1 MEQLSI
7 KQFTQPAQPFTPF
20 KGPLRTL
27 QPMRQIPKAKK
38 PVGRPRKRPRED
50 PGTQVQPSRRRDT
63 SQGSCESSNPSKK
76 VRAAYTVEKKQQVV
90 KYAKVHS
97 IYQAS
102 KHFHI
107 SPGTIGPWMKIDFSK
122 ENTLLFR
129 VAGSGRKLSYPIE
142 KEERLVAWVLEQR
155 DLHLA
160 VTIQHIIDQAILT
173 IQPSTPSFQ
182 GTRGWVQKFMRR
194 NNLSLRAKT
203 SIAQK
208 LPAALEEKMA
218 AFLRSVREARKQSKY
233 PDNMIINM
241 DETPM
246 YFDMTT
252 NKTVNLKG
260 AKTVSVRSTGADKRR
275 LTAVLAATSD
285 GKMLPPMII
294 FKGKR
299 ALKNISVPR

>member
-1 MEQLSI
+1 M
-7 KQFTQPAQPFTPF
+7 K
-20 KGPLRTL
+20 R
-27 QPMRQIPKAKK
+27 
-38 PVGRPRKRPRED
+38 PVGRPRKRPCEE
-50 PGTQVQPSRRRDT
+50 PETQVQPSEHSDT
-63 SQGSCESSNPSKK
+63 SQGSSESSKPSKK
-76 VRAAYTVEKKQQVV
+76 VRAAYTIAKKHQVV
-90 KYAKVHS
+90 KYAKEHS

-102 KHFHI
+102 KHFHL

-122 ENTLLFR
+122 ENTVLFR

-142 KEERLVAWVLEQR
+142 KEEQLVAWVLEQR

-218 AFLRSVREARKQSKY
+218 TFLRSVREARKQSKY
-233 PDNMIINM
+233 PDNMI
-241 DETPM
+241 
-246 YFDMTT
+246 
-252 NKTVNLKG
+252 VNI
-260 AKTVSVRSTGADKRR
+260 D
-275 LTAVLAATSD
+275 
-285 GKMLPPMII
+285 
-294 FKGKR
+294 
-299 ALKNISVPR
+299 

>member
-1 MEQLSI
+1 M
-7 KQFTQPAQPFTPF
+7 
-20 KGPLRTL
+20 
-27 QPMRQIPKAKK
+27 
-38 PVGRPRKRPRED
+38 
-50 PGTQVQPSRRRDT
+50 
-63 SQGSCESSNPSKK
+63 
-76 VRAAYTVEKKQQVV
+76 
-90 KYAKVHS
+90 
-97 IYQAS
+97 
-102 KHFHI
+102 
-107 SPGTIGPWMKIDFSK
+107 
-122 ENTLLFR
+122 
-129 VAGSGRKLSYPIE
+129 
-142 KEERLVAWVLEQR
+142 VAWVLEQR

-218 AFLRSVREARKQSKY
+218 TFLRSVREARKQSKY
-233 PDNMIINM
+233 PDNMIVNM

-275 LTAVLAATSD
+275 LTVVLAATGD

>member
-1 MEQLSI
+1 MILPKVAVRVPSLARKSEQC
-7 KQFTQPAQPFTPF
+7 TQSA
-20 KGPLRTL
+20 
-27 QPMRQIPKAKK
+27 
-38 PVGRPRKRPRED
+38 
-50 PGTQVQPSRRRDT
+50 
-63 SQGSCESSNPSKK
+63 
-76 VRAAYTVEKKQQVV
+76 KKQQVV
-90 KYAKVHS
+90 KYAKEHS

-102 KHFHI
+102 KHFHL

-122 ENTLLFR
+122 ENTVLFR

-142 KEERLVAWVLEQR
+142 KEEQLVAWVLEQR
-155 DLHLA
+155 DVHLA

-182 GTRGWVQKFMRR
+182 GTRGWVQKLTRR

-203 SIAQK
+203 YIAQK

-218 AFLRSVREARKQSKY
+218 TFLRSVQEARKQSKY
-233 PDNMIINM
+233 PDNMIVNM
-241 DETPM
+241 DKTPM

-252 NKTVNLKG
+252 KKTVNLKG

-275 LTAVLAATSD
+275 LTVVLAATGD

>member
-1 MEQLSI
+1 
-7 KQFTQPAQPFTPF
+7 
-20 KGPLRTL
+20 
-27 QPMRQIPKAKK
+27 MRHVAKVK
-38 PVGRPRKRPRED
+38 RPVGRPRKRPCEE
-50 PGTQVQPSRRRDT
+50 PETQVQPSEHSDT
-63 SQGSCESSNPSKK
+63 SQGSSESSKPSKK
-76 VRAAYTVEKKQQVV
+76 VRAAYTIAKKQQVV
-90 KYAKVHS
+90 KYAKEHS
-97 IYQAS
+97 IYQAC
-102 KHFHI
+102 KHFHL

-122 ENTLLFR
+122 ENIVLFR

-142 KEERLVAWVLEQR
+142 KEEQLVAWVLEQR
-155 DLHLA
+155 DVHLA

-218 AFLRSVREARKQSKY
+218 TFLRSVQEARKQSKY
-233 PDNMIINM
+233 PDNMIVNM

-275 LTAVLAATSD
+275 LTVVLAATGD

-299 ALKNISVPR
+299 ALKKISVPR